1 MKFKKHLAYNLKTSQ
16 HVKCPYLY
24 NSFYNLVHYGLQ
36 IKNLLYFKNIIF
48 YKLMKFATQ
57 I

>member
-48 YKLMKFATQ
+48 YKLMKLATQ